1 MSSLRF
7 HSARKRKSVTPFS
20 SYKIYHTAST
30 LRYGSILSA
39 PLSTSLLYR
48 EKYQVPQ
55 HLVQT
60 RETLAPRYK
69 RRHLLLFHVP
79 LTLVPWNFLLPS
91 RARRAVYGAVASSGL
106 REIIN
111 IGSYERARS
120 CGENSADTTSRC
132 VQPVAKLETAIFSS
146 NIKENDLCIRSRERR
161 VTMTYFWNSLIYQS
175 VLFNLRV
182 SRKNTETCPYM
193 YSPSLL
199 CNSLFIQVI
208 GSKNENFL
216 RNFLLYVCK
225 RLFRW
230 YFRTFC
236 SLLSVENIIFS
247 VFEMNTQV

>member
-1 MSSLRF
+1 MSSLQF
-7 HSARKRKSVTPFS
+7 HSARKGKSVTPFS

-91 RARRAVYGAVASSGL
+91 RARETPRRAVYGAVASSGL

-193 YSPSLL
+193 YSPRFCAIL
-199 CNSLFIQVI
+199 C
-208 GSKNENFL
+208 
-216 RNFLLYVCK
+216 
-225 RLFRW
+225 LFRLLVARMKIF
-230 YFRTFC
+230 YETFYYMSAKDC
-236 SLLSVENIIFS
+236 LDDTSEPFVLF
-247 VFEMNTQV
+247 